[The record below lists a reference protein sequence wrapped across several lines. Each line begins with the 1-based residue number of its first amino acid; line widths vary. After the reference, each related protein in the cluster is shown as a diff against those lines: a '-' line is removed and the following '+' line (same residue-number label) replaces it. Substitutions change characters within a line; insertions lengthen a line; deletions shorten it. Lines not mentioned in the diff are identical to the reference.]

1 MSNFLQF
8 PQTFYLSKYILL
20 PAKKASKA
28 NANNDRCI
36 TMGATT
42 CSRFNGVAEDDVA
55 LDPKAFAAFSSSSNK
70 YLLAKSQNL
79 IKNVKS
85 Y

>member
-1 MSNFLQF
+1 MHLLKHFIYQSINI
-8 PQTFYLSKYILL
+8 ILL
-20 PAKKASKA
+20 PAKKESKA
-28 NANNDRCI
+28 NASNDRCI
-36 TMGATT
+36 TTGATT

-70 YLLAKSQNL
+70 YFLAKSQNIL
-79 IKNVKS
+79 KSVKL